1 MNRTEMIKSVASK
14 IEGATQKDIAVVV
27 DTLIETIVEAVAS
40 GDKVAIAGFGSFD
53 VSERAERQGRNPK
66 TGEAMTIA
74 ASKAPKFK
82 AAKAFKDAVNA

>member
-40 GDKVAIAGFGSFD
+40 GEKVAIAGFGSFD
-53 VSERAERQGRNPK
+53 VSKRAERQGRNPK

>member
-1 MNRTEMIKSVASK
+1 MNKTQIIREISSK

-27 DTLIETIVEAVAS
+27 DTIIETIVEAVAS
-40 GDKVAIAGFGSFD
+40 GEKVAITGFGTFD
-53 VSERAERQGRNPK
+53 VAERAERQGRNPK

-82 AAKAFKDAVNA
+82 AAKSFKDAVNA

>member
-1 MNRTEMIKSVASK
+1 MTKNEMIKSVASK
-14 IEGATQKDIAVVV
+14 IGGATQKDIAVVV
-27 DTLIETIVEAVAS
+27 DTLIETIVEAVAF
-40 GDKVAIAGFGSFD
+40 GEKVAIAGFGSFD

>member
-1 MNRTEMIKSVASK
+1 MNKNETVKKVASK

-27 DTLIETIVEAVAS
+27 DTLIETIIEAVAS

>member
-1 MNRTEMIKSVASK
+1 MNKNETVKKVASK
-14 IEGATQKDIAVVV
+14 IEGATQKDIAVVI
-27 DTLIETIVEAVAS
+27 DTLVETIVESVAS
-40 GDKVAIAGFGSFD
+40 GEKVALAGFGTFD
-53 VSERAERQGRNPK
+53 VAERAERQGRNPK

>member
-1 MNRTEMIKSVASK
+1 MNKTQIIREISSK

-27 DTLIETIVEAVAS
+27 DTIIETIVEAVAS
-40 GDKVAIAGFGSFD
+40 GEKVAITGFGTFD